1 MDKYQYMVIIVGA
14 IFCVLLLLIFSL
26 FVNMNAKER
35 PNAKKIAPCPDYWEE
50 VKDVRVVDVNPNTDF
65 IYKDNTSFVKYQR
78 KDGKYKTDPA
88 NNVGLDFTK
97 DDTIG
102 NNAVQGIR
110 IMIDK
115 NTPLLRINNEVTKKI
130 TACKVP
136 SSSEINVGNIYKSG
150 NLQLRNYSYG
160 SKYNNLRNNYTTIDN
175 IGKNGTRVSV
185 KYDTHGKFYKL
196 ETPASYTI
204 TGDSLLSP
212 IPTPGLYWKADCM
225 DGTNCLSGKDHGNV
239 KIWGNSYSDGGQ
251 YIPSEFYIDFKDN
264 DWHAY
269 NMQKST
275 KCNLK
280 RWANANNIV
289 WDGITNMDC

>member
-26 FVNMNAKER
+26 FVNMNAKEQ

-78 KDGKYKTDPA
+78 KDGKYKTVPA
-88 NNVGLDFTK
+88 DDFLSDFTK
-97 DDTIG
+97 SVNIG

-110 IMIDK
+110 IMLNK

-136 SSSEINVGNIYKSG
+136 SSSEINVGNIYSG
-150 NLQLRNYSYG
+150 SNIQLRNYSYG
-160 SKYNNLRNNYTTIDN
+160 SKYNNLRNNYTTTDKID
-175 IGKNGTRVSV
+175 KNGTLVSV
-185 KYDTHGKFYKL
+185 KYDTNGKFYKL
-196 ETPASYTI
+196 ETPNTYTI

-212 IPTPGLYWKADCM
+212 IPTPGFYWKADCKT
-225 DGTNCLSGKDHGNV
+225 GTNCLSDKDDRNV
-239 KIWGNSYSDGGQ
+239 QIWGNIGYN
-251 YIPSEFYIDFKDN
+251 PSEFYIDFKDN

-280 RWANANNIV
+280 RWANANGIV